1 MLTRYNA
8 VLVPARYLK
17 GTLFTNVLCASTKI
31 ASSSFLQDAYYLI
44 NCELVQCLQV
54 NINGK
59 QFDLWCDEEGKLS
72 SKPANIKVEQ
82 YDDIIVGN
90 ILITKG
96 GDELESLTEEDITD
110 IQQWVYNA
118 RLALYNE

>member
-8 VLVPARYLK
+8 VLVPARRFK
-17 GTLFTNVLCASTKI
+17 GTLFTNVLCASTKVN
-31 ASSSFLQDAYYLI
+31 SSSFLQDAYYLI
-44 NCELVQCLQV
+44 NCELVQCITV
-54 NINGK
+54 TINSK
-59 QFDLWCDEEGKLS
+59 QFDLWCDEEGKLT
-72 SKPANIKVEQ
+72 SKPVNIKVEQ

-118 RLALYNE
+118 RLALYNK